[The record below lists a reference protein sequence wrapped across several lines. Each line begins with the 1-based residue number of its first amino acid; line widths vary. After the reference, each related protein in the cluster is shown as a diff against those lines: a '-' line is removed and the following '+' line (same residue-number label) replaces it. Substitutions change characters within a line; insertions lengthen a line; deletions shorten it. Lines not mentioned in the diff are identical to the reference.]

1 MLIMIKKIKFFLFRC
16 NRYFSKRSSETYLK
30 WVRKQGVRVG
40 QGCQV
45 KDPRHILIDTTR
57 PSLLEIGNHVFLH
70 KDMSILTHDWTGWAL
85 LPLTGE
91 FIPSHKRTKIGNNIW
106 FGEGVK
112 VLSGVEI
119 GDNCIIGAYSVVTRS
134 IPANSVAVGT
144 PCRVVCSIEQF
155 YKKRKQAYCAEIEDY
170 ARSIKECF
178 GREPKMEDFADD
190 YPIFVNG
197 SNFDKYNYPYSIVFN
212 DKEFDSWKKNHCSKY
227 QGFEDFTAHMMG
239 GVNHRYLKVA

>member
-1 MLIMIKKIKFFLFRC
+1 MIKKLSSFLFRC
-16 NRYFSKRSSETYLK
+16 NRFFSKRSSEAYLN
-30 WVRKQGVRVG
+30 WVRKQGVKVG

-45 KDPRHILIDTTR
+45 LDPRRIMIDTTR

-70 KDMSILTHDWTGWAL
+70 RDMSILTHDWTGWVL

-134 IPANSVAVGT
+134 IPANSVAVGS
-144 PCRVVCSIEQF
+144 PCRVICSIEQF
-155 YKKRKQAYCAEIEDY
+155 CKKRELSYCAEIEDY
-170 ARSIKECF
+170 AYSIKERF
-178 GREPKMEDFADD
+178 GRELKIEDFADD

-197 SNFDKYNYPYSIVFN
+197 SNYDKYKYPYDIIFN
-212 DKEFDSWKKNHCSKY
+212 DKEFELWKKKHSSKY
-227 QGFEDFTAHMMG
+227 QCFDDFIAHIENG
-239 GVNHRYLKVA
+239 KRSECHNYKK

>member
-1 MLIMIKKIKFFLFRC
+1 MSMLKIIINKFYNLHKRFERL
-16 NRYFSKRSSETYLK
+16 FSKRSSDAYLS
-30 WVRKQGVRVG
+30 WVKRQGVKIG
-40 QGCQV
+40 EGCQV
-45 KDPRHILIDTTR
+45 KNPRRIIIDITR
-57 PSLLEIGNHVFLH
+57 PSLLEIGSHVFLH
-70 KDMSILTHDWTGWAL
+70 ENMSILTHDWTGWTL

-155 YKKRKQAYCAEIEDY
+155 CEKRKQAYFAEIEDY
-170 ARSIKECF
+170 ARSIRERF
-178 GREPKMEDFADD
+178 GREPQLEDFTDD
-190 YPIFVNG
+190 YPIFANG
-197 SNFDKYNYPYSIVFN
+197 SNCDKYDYPYSIIFN
-212 DKEFDSWKKNHCSKY
+212 DKEFETWKKDHISKY
-227 QGFEDFTAHMMG
+227 QGFDDFMTHL
-239 GVNHRYLKVA
+239 NKKV